1 MSIIQKSL
9 QHIAHS
15 ASAIVLLL
23 IIISF
28 QNFNNFKIIVV
39 IIFGGIA
46 LLACSILESINPGH
60 YKKHILV
67 YIALIIILAYN
78 L

>member
-46 LLACSILESINPGH
+46 LLAYSILESINPGH
-60 YKKHILV
+60 YKKYILV
-67 YIALIIILAYN
+67 YIALIIFLAYK